1 MSWARQ
7 LARGPAGV
15 LALVVVMLAMV
26 DASSPESA
34 HARAPTRLVAIGDY
48 GIGGPTQMQFGTAV
62 RSFASARSIAMLL
75 TLGDN
80 DYSRNTAFDANW
92 QESFGWVD
100 QVDFRSPEPWATM
113 TSRQATD
120 FTCSIGSTCRALT
133 TRGRWGR

>member
-1 MSWARQ
+1 MGLPHGSRVFHGLSWARQ

-75 TLGDN
+75 TPRRQRLQPQHRVRCELAG
-80 DYSRNTAFDANW
+80 
-92 QESFGWVD
+92 E
-100 QVDFRSPEPWATM
+100 FRM
-113 TSRQATD
+113 
-120 FTCSIGSTCRALT
+120 G
-133 TRGRWGR
+133 